1 MDTRETA
8 PLDIEMIYD
17 PVAEAH
23 AEGLTI
29 DASRHRIMADNDFVL
44 WLRRHY
50 KRPTLFEYHHLETD
64 NLVLCDWLIK
74 GKVAQELE
82 AYPHDQ
88 RPNRAFLDMRIVLCD
103 KSADA
108 MRRKMRR
115 AAEERQAIRDEAM
128 AKRQNSAKHLK
139 HLGLEAESRA
149 MASGES
155 SFIGT
160 REGGQ
165 SLAMAKEELANLTR
179 GRIITGG

>member
-1 MDTRETA
+1 MSEETA
-8 PLDIEMIYD
+8 PLDIEIIYD

-23 AEGLTI
+23 NEGLVL
-29 DASRHRIMADNDFVL
+29 DANRHRVMPDSEFVL

-64 NLVLCDWLIK
+64 NIVLCDWLIR

-82 AYPHDQ
+82 AYPHDE
-88 RPNRAFLDMRIVLCD
+88 RPSRAFLDLRIVMCD

-108 MRRKMRR
+108 MRRKMKR
-115 AAEERQAIRDEAM
+115 AAEERQAIRDEAS
-128 AKRQNSAKHLK
+128 AERQNSAKHLK
-139 HLGLEAESRA
+139 HLGLHAESRA

-179 GRIITGG
+179 NRIITGG